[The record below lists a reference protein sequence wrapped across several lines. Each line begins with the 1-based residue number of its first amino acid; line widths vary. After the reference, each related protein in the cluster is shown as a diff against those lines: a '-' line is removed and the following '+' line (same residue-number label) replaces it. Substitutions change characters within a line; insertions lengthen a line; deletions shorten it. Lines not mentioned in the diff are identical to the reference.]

1 VVSGTYLA
9 LLTLA
14 RPYKRFDDLQLAALS
29 NLLLTIVFTLSIII
43 KVCNDSSC
51 SELIGLASPDGAAL
65 LVVLLT
71 VCLLLVSIATIAF
84 QAATAAS
91 APCIKLVSTW
101 RAPVLDLPVNCPFHC
116 FLSHVWGSGQDA
128 THTVARKLQ
137 LLLPSMQIWLDVD
150 HLKVISKLDEEVATA
165 AVIVSFASKG
175 YFKSKNCRTE
185 LYAALHHKK
194 PIVVILDP
202 EKDGSSLEEL
212 RQECRE
218 YCVDVAPPEYPTF
231 SGPSEAVAAVLGGE
245 EPVMWSRIH
254 DFQQASLA
262 IIVTRILRQLPYY
275 SSHGAELDAGLM
287 VKNQIKPQSFR
298 RPICILTCSTNRGAY
313 HLVRELADAACRLG
327 TAGVE
332 VAEVQSESSL
342 EEITIDAAAR
352 RVRVVLLVYL
362 NAGTF
367 PGSDRTETA
376 DTLRCI
382 LDADIPVVL
391 VRETEPSLGGC
402 PFSTLIEATPRD
414 LQVAPYNLF
423 GQIAVALFPTPEF
436 RIISLRLVLQQ
447 MCAAPLR
454 SRWLARL
461 MPPWR
466 LSNPAFSRQA
476 GIGDSRWQLKLRVH
490 PHPPRLECRPAK
502 EMVCGLASNC

>member
-1 VVSGTYLA
+1 VSGTYVA
-9 LLTLA
+9 LLTFA
-14 RPYKRFDDLQLAALS
+14 RPYKRFDDLQLAAFS
-29 NLLLTIVFTLSIII
+29 NLLLTNIFALSIII
-43 KVCNDSSC
+43 KVCTDDGWC
-51 SELIGLASPDGAAL
+51 SALIGLAGPDGAAL

-71 VCLLLVSIATIAF
+71 VFLLLVSIATIAF

-91 APCIKLVSTW
+91 APSIELVSTR
-101 RAPVLDLPVNCPFHC
+101 RAPVLDLPVNCQFHC

-128 THTVARKLQ
+128 THTIARKLQ

-150 HLKVISKLDEEVATA
+150 HLKVISTLDQEVATA
-165 AVIVSFASKG
+165 AVLVIFASKG

-185 LYAALHHKK
+185 LYAALNLKK

-202 EKDGSSLEEL
+202 EKDGCLEKL
-212 RQECRE
+212 RQECLE
-218 YCVDVAPPEYPTF
+218 YCVDAAPAEYPTF
-231 SGPSEAVAAVLGGE
+231 SGPSEAVAAVFGGE

-254 DFQQASLA
+254 KFQQASLA
-262 IIVTRILRQLPYY
+262 IIVTRILRHLPYY
-275 SSHGAELDAGLM
+275 SAHGAELDAGLM
-287 VKNQIKPQSFR
+287 VTNQIKPQSFR
-298 RPICILTCSTNRGAY
+298 RPICIITCSSNRGA
-313 HLVRELADAACRLG
+313 HHVARELADAACRPG
-327 TAGVE
+327 AAGVE
-332 VAEVQSESSL
+332 VAEVLSADSL
-342 EEITIDAAAR
+342 AEIMTDAAAR

-382 LDADIPVVL
+382 LDADVPVVL

-447 MCAAPLR
+447 MGAAPLR
-454 SRWLARL
+454 SQWCARL

-466 LSNPAFSRQA
+466 LSNPAFSREA
-476 GIGDSRWQLKLRVH
+476 GIG
-490 PHPPRLECRPAK
+490 AF
-502 EMVCGLASNC
+502 EMAA